1 MKKGLAIVNNFITYP
16 QVSYFYSRMKEE
28 LVFFDV
34 TLDLKKSGDLKEGIG
49 VNCSLLKKDNY
60 DFILYL
66 DKDPY
71 IADALEKEGYRLFN
85 KSSSIAICDDK
96 MKTYLALKN
105 KGINFPYTESAPL
118 NYTEIIDKDY
128 LKIIST
134 NMGFPLIIKTNY
146 GSLGKGV
153 FLIKDSEELEK
164 MEQKLIHVP
173 HIFQKFINSSF
184 GQDFRI
190 ITIGGKY
197 VAGMKRISK
206 NGDFR
211 SNIALGGEAQIIPI
225 ENPYIEMAEKVSQ
238 LLELDYA
245 GIDILIGN
253 NNEPIFCEANSNAFF
268 QGIEK
273 YSGVNIAREYAKHI
287 FNKIYK

>member
-1 MKKGLAIVNNFITYP
+1 MKISNIANCIKTTLKVEVEGYFVERFINLCIINKLNIWNIKNIN
-16 QVSYFYSRMKEE
+16 SGKISFYSTPK
-28 LVFFDV
+28 
-34 TLDLKKSGDLKEGIG
+34 
-49 VNCSLLKKDNY
+49 
-60 DFILYL
+60 
-66 DKDPY
+66 
-71 IADALEKEGYRLFN
+71 
-85 KSSSIAICDDK
+85 
-96 MKTYLALKN
+96 
-105 KGINFPYTESAPL
+105 
-118 NYTEIIDKDY
+118 
-128 LKIIST
+128 
-134 NMGFPLIIKTNY
+134 
-146 GSLGKGV
+146 
-153 FLIKDSEELEK
+153 ELEK
-164 MEQKLIHVP
+164 MEQKLIHAP

-238 LLELDYA
+238 LLELDYV